1 MFKQHLA
8 ASHYRIHHQTLI
20 ESEPT
25 GWIEYELVKKQ
36 IMEGEFKDDTLVLK
50 KGGAAWLHVSEFAE
64 LKEILAVREALVSL
78 KRKKKTKA
86 WGERL
91 KKIPNLATGL
101 VANCKSILTRRVPAE
116 KDNPQQVPVEPE
128 QPSDRPVE
136 VASANTR
143 FQQAAPAKTYPQSSQ
158 AGILYLVKLQHADEN
173 YLKLVTGRNSGEMDV
188 VQEWSLP
195 NNEIASK
202 IEQAIL
208 KDFGDFRGAAPD
220 DMAGYRESFAFQLEA
235 QLKAAAEA
243 MVLKH
248 AVKPGSTK
256 ALVQQLRKQPVNKD
270 EVKRLV
276 GEGGQRLTVTY
287 FNSNNDRTTID
298 ATVVCLNGEFLRVC
312 EVGDVNEIA
321 KSIKLNKLINV
332 REG

>member
-36 IMEGEFKDDTLVLK
+36 IMEGEFKDDTLILK
-50 KGGAAWLHVSEFAE
+50 KGGNAWLHVSEFAE

-91 KKIPNLATGL
+91 KKMPKLVTGL
-101 VANCKSILTRRVPAE
+101 FANLSHGKSAEASDSDSETTPVKSNQPNERPSEVPQGYTRA
-116 KDNPQQVPVEPE
+116 
-128 QPSDRPVE
+128 
-136 VASANTR
+136 
-143 FQQAAPAKTYPQSSQ
+143 QQAASAKTYAQPSKT
-158 AGILYLVKLQHADEN
+158 GDLYLVKLRHADQN
-173 YLKLVTGRNSGEMDV
+173 YLKVVTWCESAEMDV
-188 VQEWSLP
+188 VQKWSLP
-195 NNEIASK
+195 SDEIARK
-202 IEQAIL
+202 IEEAIL
-208 KDFGDFRGAAPD
+208 MEFGDFRGAAPE
-220 DMAGYRESFAFQLEA
+220 DMDGYRESFAFQLEA
-235 QLKAAAEA
+235 QLKAAVEA
-243 MVLKH
+243 MVVKH
-248 AVKPGSTK
+248 ASKPGSTK

-270 EVKRLV
+270 EVKRLI
-276 GEGGQRLTVTY
+276 GDGGQHLMVTY
-287 FNSNNDRTTID
+287 FNANNERTSID
-298 ATVVCLNGEFLRVC
+298 ATVVCLNGDFLRVC

-321 KSIKLNKLINV
+321 KSIRLNKLINV